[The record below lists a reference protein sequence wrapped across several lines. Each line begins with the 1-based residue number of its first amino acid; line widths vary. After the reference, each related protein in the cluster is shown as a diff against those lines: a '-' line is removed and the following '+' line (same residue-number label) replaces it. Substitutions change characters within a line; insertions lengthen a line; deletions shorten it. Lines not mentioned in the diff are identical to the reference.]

1 MGIELKLLK
10 ERTFNSRNKGINQQ
24 HTEINWMQIRNLIVP
39 IKQGH
44 VCLACLL
51 INLGTVSI
59 REKYEPICKYKTVL
73 HLSKIIL

>member
-1 MGIELKLLK
+1 MN
-10 ERTFNSRNKGINQQ
+10 TFNSRNKGIDQQ

-59 REKYEPICKYKTVL
+59 LEKCEPICKYKSVFVRLFYTPGTMVQ
-73 HLSKIIL
+73 I